1 MAASVSE
8 KPEWMHKTTTATMKR
23 PIQLRNRGCKEHQRT
38 FCYMAL
44 GYQQIS
50 AWDCAPPSSRFS
62 SPTPPPVLALL
73 YIVLSAGGLSAG
85 GQRKNPR
92 HRPDDTRASIPGR
105 SVWISVPTGHGS
117 AAEILQDRRN
127 RREVRIDH
135 TYDSLAEATTSRKRG
150 ARGCGRRIPGRAR
163 RAAQGLRCDAR
174 LGRGRSGGRW
184 NPSWAGEGR
193 MNPRNALLA
202 GRVGM
207 GWGSC
212 SVV

>member
-8 KPEWMHKTTTATMKR
+8 KPEWMHKTTTAVMKR

-127 RREVRIDH
+127 RRRSRKFTRTTPWQRRRRRGREVRAVAVEGYLDV
-135 TYDSLAEATTSRKRG
+135 RG
-150 ARGCGRRIPGRAR
+150 GRRRAC
-163 RAAQGLRCDAR
+163 AAML
-174 LGRGRSGGRW
+174 
-184 NPSWAGEGR
+184 
-193 MNPRNALLA
+193 
-202 GRVGM
+202 
-207 GWGSC
+207 GWGEEGA
-212 SVV
+212 VVVGIRAGLERAE

>member
-8 KPEWMHKTTTATMKR
+8 KPEWMHKTTTAVMKR

-85 GQRKNPR
+85 GQPKNPR
-92 HRPDDTRASIPGR
+92 HRPDEQGRPSQEGASGFQCPR
-105 SVWISVPTGHGS
+105 VT
-117 AAEILQDRRN
+117 AAPPRFCRTEGTDGGPESSHVQL
-127 RREVRIDH
+127 
-135 TYDSLAEATTSRKRG
+135 
-150 ARGCGRRIPGRAR
+150 
-163 RAAQGLRCDAR
+163 
-174 LGRGRSGGRW
+174 LGRGDDVEEERCARLRSKDTWTCAEGG
-184 NPSWAGEGR
+184 AG
-193 MNPRNALLA
+193 PAL
-202 GRVGM
+202 R
-207 GWGSC
+207 C
-212 SVV
+212 